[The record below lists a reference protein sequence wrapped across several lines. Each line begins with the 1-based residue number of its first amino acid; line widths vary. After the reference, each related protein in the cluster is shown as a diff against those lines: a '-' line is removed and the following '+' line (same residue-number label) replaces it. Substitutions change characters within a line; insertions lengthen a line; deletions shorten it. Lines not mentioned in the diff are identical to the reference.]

1 MRGCSSSL
9 IDLYWWKPIAEW
21 WSLSGVGRLIA
32 VGFETTR
39 RLSVV
44 DRVRDNKD
52 GLRRVDEQRLQIVST
67 RKILTRICVVF

>member
-1 MRGCSSSL
+1 M
-9 IDLYWWKPIAEW
+9 
-21 WSLSGVGRLIA
+21 GRLIA

-44 DRVRDNKD
+44 DRVGDNND